1 MKGVEGIEVNAR
13 RTLSG
18 VRADV
23 TVKEGVK
30 IKNPV
35 HLCFGSLI
43 ERDQKIKMDIKLER
57 GALAS
62 FIAHCIF
69 PKVRHI
75 MDAAVDIGEGAKMRY
90 SETHYHGLSGG
101 IEVDCTRLFKHALG
115 SRGMRWVRGMPGGVA
130 RNDLGHADC
139 SVLIC
144 KAKQA

>member
-43 ERDQKIKMDIKLER
+43 ERDPED
-57 GALAS
+57 
-62 FIAHCIF
+62 
-69 PKVRHI
+69 
-75 MDAAVDIGEGAKMRY
+75 
-90 SETHYHGLSGG
+90 
-101 IEVDCTRLFKHALG
+101 
-115 SRGMRWVRGMPGGVA
+115 
-130 RNDLGHADC
+130 
-139 SVLIC
+139 
-144 KAKQA
+144 